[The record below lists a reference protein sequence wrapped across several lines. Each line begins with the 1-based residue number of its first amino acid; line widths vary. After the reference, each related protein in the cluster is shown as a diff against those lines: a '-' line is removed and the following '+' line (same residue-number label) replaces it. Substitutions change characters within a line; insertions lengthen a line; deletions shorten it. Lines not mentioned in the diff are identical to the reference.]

1 MDQINSFLDRYKGLK
16 LKDIELKE
24 FVCALVKK
32 DLGIDLEPKQI
43 SRSGFNLK
51 IKVGALEKG
60 EIVLHK
66 KTLLKSLQVFK
77 IKDLI

>member
-1 MDQINSFLDRYKGLK
+1 MEKINSFLERYKGVK

-24 FVCALVKK
+24 FVCTLIKK

-43 SRSGFNLK
+43 SRSNFNLK

-60 EIVLHK
+60 EIILHK
-66 KTLLKSLQVFK
+66 KSFLKSLQVFK